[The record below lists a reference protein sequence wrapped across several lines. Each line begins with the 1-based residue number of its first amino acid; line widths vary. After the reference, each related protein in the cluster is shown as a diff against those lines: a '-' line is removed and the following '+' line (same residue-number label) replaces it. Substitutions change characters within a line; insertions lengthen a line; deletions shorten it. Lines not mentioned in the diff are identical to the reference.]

1 MRRAATAASLAFVL
15 LAASAVAAAGCST
28 REAAPAPTPTPAP
41 PTATATPEPPARTP
55 TATTTPVTPTP
66 TATAT
71 PEPHIRY
78 NVDPEAP
85 LRERSLVEL
94 GVTMGEE
101 YAAAH
106 LGGAVQRQILVIIT
120 TEALCIHG
128 AVTIGYEICINVANK
143 NWQAIPEDYFKVKVA
158 AHEYFHVWQHELR
171 CYREP
176 KWLFEGAPEYLGYQ
190 AIIDK
195 RLIDPVAASV
205 AQQLVLRDAAPLP
218 ELKAFEVAY
227 AAPTEA
233 NYALWN
239 FAVEQLLTG
248 RDPSALRDF
257 CEMAKEED
265 SWQAAFEAVFG
276 ETPEAFYAQFEDWRA
291 GFLPPGTPP

>member
-1 MRRAATAASLAFVL
+1 LTL
-15 LAASAVAAAGCST
+15 LAALTVAAACSS
-28 REAAPAPTPTPAP
+28 RDAAPTPTPSPAP
-41 PTATATPEPPARTP
+41 ATAIDTPEPPSRTP
-55 TATTTPVTPTP
+55 TTPGSPTP
-66 TATAT
+66 TETPT

-78 NVDPEAP
+78 NVDPNAP

-94 GVTMGEE
+94 GVTMGDD

-128 AVTIGYEICINVANK
+128 AVTIGYEICINVGNK
-143 NWQAIPEDYFKVKVA
+143 NWEAIAEDYFKVKVA

-171 CYREP
+171 CYRDP

-195 RLIDPVAASV
+195 GLIDPVAASV
-205 AQQLVLRDAAPLP
+205 AQQLVLKDAAPLP
-218 ELKAFEVAY
+218 GLKAFEVAY

-233 NYALWN
+233 EYALWY
-239 FAVEQLLTG
+239 FAVQQLMAG
-248 RDPSALRDF
+248 RDLSALRDF

-265 SWQAAFEAVFG
+265 SWQVAFEAVFG
-276 ETPEAFYAQFEDWRA
+276 ETPTAFYTEFEDWRA
-291 GFLPPGTPP
+291 GFLPPGTAP